1 MNEQK
6 FSLAAGIVYVL
17 AAAAAIFLFT
27 VCGSGSS
34 AVTVQTAEQGYKGL
48 ITIEVSVAGTK
59 IKSAKL
65 VSSEDSDFTK
75 PAIET
80 ILAQAVKS
88 GSAEKL
94 DTFPEQPF
102 LQRQRSPLLKK
113 RLSRRKARQIK

>member
-6 FSLAAGIVYVL
+6 LSLTAGIVYVL
-17 AAAAAIFLFT
+17 AAAAVIFLFT

-34 AVTVQTAEQGYKGL
+34 AVTVQTSEQGYKGR

-65 VSSEDSDFTK
+65 VSTEDSDFTK

-80 ILAQAVKS
+80 ILAQAVKT

-94 DTFPEQPF
+94 DTVSGATF
-102 LQRQRSPLLKK
+102 SSKATIAALKK
-113 RLSRRKARQIK
+113 AVEQAQSSSK

>member
-6 FSLAAGIVYVL
+6 FSLTAGIVYAL
-17 AAAAAIFLFT
+17 AAAAVIFLFT

-48 ITIEVSVAGTK
+48 ITIEVSVAGGK

-65 VSSEDSDFTK
+65 VSTEDSDFTK

-80 ILAQAVKS
+80 ILAQAAKPVRPKTRY
-88 GSAEKL
+88 G
-94 DTFPEQPF
+94 F
-102 LQRQRSPLLKK
+102 RSNLSSKATIAALKK
-113 RLSRRKARQIK
+113 AVEQAQSSSN

>member
-80 ILAQAVKS
+80 ILAQAAKT

-94 DTFPEQPF
+94 DTASGATF
-102 LQRQRSPLLKK
+102 SSKATIAALKK
-113 RLSRRKARQIK
+113 AVEQAQSSSN

>member
-94 DTFPEQPF
+94 DTVSGATF
-102 LQRQRSPLLKK
+102 SSKATIAALKK
-113 RLSRRKARQIK
+113 AVEQAQSSSK